1 MSDGEKAILKSDALS
16 ENETAVRIQA
26 YDKGALLRTADGVAE
41 WDDTTLYLK
50 SYTTDDGT
58 TWYPVSVSDGLS
70 LTPEGNDTWSLDYD
84 GGTADSLTV
93 TYSADYPVSDLESE
107 LNIPSELQGIVRKMA
122 AILEDNDGA
131 AQKLY
136 EDRTDVNQF
145 FDALN
150 DYGDFIFPG
159 TANEWAIVAIQEC
172 MSEDALRLYTWLN
185 PIASAASP
193 VAAYCSS
200 ANATSICSDA
210 ETLAGALKWLRT
222 DATNWANM
230 LDFAEDYGVTAT
242 SVNNLITY
250 LDELADL
257 SNYSI
262 SGYLKTDAAS
272 NDVALLIA
280 AVQTA
285 DTIDSHTESA
295 TSITVTREYT
305 VVTPGNATVTVNLV
319 VDDSIVDTVTGVVTF
334 DPSETS
340 KSLAGTSADPDAL
353 ISELETSFNDGGNTV
368 YLSDSGTKYYK
379 EPNKTGD
386 WDTAEISPDD
396 ALTFTKTYSSQSFN
410 VYVESETIA
419 YFETGKGFASYSFT
433 LPYVLDEN
441 ENPVNGYYYT
451 YASSEVTALDGKSGD
466 VATISRDDLG
476 SFGDDYSLTIS
487 RSIHK
492 EETDTYKSFV
502 ADVNESLKDAG
513 VSDSIVLLMQ
523 IEEDATN
530 SMGAEVVKSIV
541 LRLSPSSSLTVSEL
555 MEAATEAFED
565 VIRDL
570 SYIGIDGE
578 PFYKQNTELNLQVL
592 ADLFLKEG
600 NINSTYIIEAINE
613 DGTIANELK
622 KELSSDDISD
632 GNDAY
637 SEDLGGKF
645 VTSDLSI
652 EENGATVDFYVTL
665 ASETQKQKDYLQ
677 QLRQM
682 VNALKNRGVT
692 FETDE
697 DEEGTPGLTVN
708 FDMTLASGDRTLY
721 KLYLAVLAMTG
732 QVDLSELA
740 DENNNEMAT
749 LAEQAQELLD
759 AGLKDVL
766 ASEDLTAQTLQN
778 SLEALGVTS
787 TLDLT
792 QYANV
797 IDPLLKRVRN
807 LVNDE
812 GNLSIDGT
820 TFDNALQGMN
830 SDANSLSFDL
840 IYDTSD
846 LIKNKFK
853 GEVYE
858 ALLNEL
864 FDTDED
870 YLVTVPITLE
880 VQTLN
885 TDYEAIV
892 MDMGASG
899 AANKITL
906 ATDLKTAL
914 ADAKGTT
921 LVWLQND
928 VTGDL
933 EFNTQ
938 TILNLNGHTIT
949 GDITANAALRIVD
962 TIMTDEVGGVVGEF
976 YGTGTIRIAAGSYT
990 TDVREYCSGA
1000 YTQNYVEGVGDKVEN
1015 QYYTIKKDESG
1026 NLELALASDL
1036 ANVAEENLQM
1046 IALEIT
1052 SDLIFEF
1059 YSSASLT
1066 ISGGGLS
1073 EDAEIYEIE
1082 IADLV
1087 GTYGRDST
1095 IEDIANDLLNGLK
1108 YEGTN
1113 AVLNDL
1119 IAQLSDYS
1127 SLADAAMNV
1136 SDIVSYTLTTCDYQ
1150 ISSRIVGSGDS
1161 AYVTA
1166 DIEPSDDEQ
1175 TRTVTIKFAEK
1186 SNDLAYMFQNLAKVV
1201 TKDEVEVNVSNPVY
1215 SVEDG
1220 FSLNCDITADVA
1232 VDLSNGEDASLYT
1245 EILGVLMAN
1254 MEDDAEEK
1262 ADLVNYIRLYAG
1274 GYDQAYLKEA
1284 VDHLTI
1290 GELKTMITKIGD
1302 SSFAE
1307 IVEELGL
1314 SGVLTEAVALESYYY
1329 TVLKIAGDLTT
1340 RMESLLDQ
1348 SRLAAWYER
1357 TLGNTDEG
1365 DYVYDGYYSNTLTV
1379 GRTVASTD
1387 VSLIGN
1393 MDVNVALTIFSEEY
1407 EAEFELMIAALDALR
1422 YGSYA
1427 YWYVENDEVKVD
1439 GGQLIIDRQSVIRYL
1454 AAAQNLYNS
1463 WSEEIQGLFKTYY
1476 EVYSAAYKALL
1487 NAFTNTETEDGS
1499 GLGLWVEDIAP
1510 VVYTGSAQKPT
1521 VVVHDGLDT
1530 LVQGRDYN
1538 VSYANNINATRTQEP
1553 IDSMTQSTASAN
1565 YARVVITFTGKSN
1578 FKGTIYQYFIINPID
1593 LDMVDETCIEVS
1605 DDELDSV
1612 AITPYQDGST
1622 YYFDDDDHTTTYAEY
1637 YGLTISDVYSAYT
1650 AGTYGKPTIK
1660 VNGKTMSASLFDFS
1674 CSEYSATKE
1683 LRYANAS
1690 AGKGTAYTIHIKAKP
1705 QSGVQNFVSQSETTA
1720 TQYSG
1725 ILISKVSLSNRKSSY
1740 SWDIANGELLYE
1752 ILSGKSEDYTGYALK
1767 LNYGKD
1773 PLYYDENYTID
1784 KINIEAPGTYTI
1796 TLRGVEEVAS
1806 TNGAEVWTLTNRY
1819 IGTRT
1824 IFIKVTGTALKAAW
1838 FSIVKSSTAY
1848 TGDAI
1853 TLTYGKDYTA
1863 VNAVTGEALVEGED
1877 YSVTYKNNTK
1887 KGTATVSFK
1896 GLGKYTGTINKTF
1909 KITAVNMSDVT
1920 VSGSLTGLTATYTK
1934 GGVTTGLT
1942 DQLALVYNNKVLTL
1956 GTDYTVSFRNNG
1968 KVRTDAQ
1975 YRIVGKGNFT
1985 GNLGWQYFEITA
1997 GSLNDL
2003 KDSGTVT
2010 VSDKLYNKNANNNY
2024 MPASVVIKDSNGKTL
2039 AAGTDY
2045 YAITNIS
2052 DGATT
2057 YALSESNVKYDND
2070 SNLKTLSAYL
2080 VNQRKIT
2087 LSDTDFDEN
2096 GGFGMQITIVGRNNY
2111 AGSTLTVDYNIYQR
2125 SLSSASVVIQ
2135 NTGSW
2140 DYGVTKY
2147 VPEITVRYKV
2157 NGEWVTLTRS
2167 VYDED
2172 TETWS
2177 DGDYRL
2183 EWDTNENLLYQ
2194 LAGVHTATITG
2205 VGQYGGTRKVVYTV
2219 QRVTAIQ
2226 SVLNG
2231 KEATYQLLL
2240 SYYTA
2245 LKNSN

>member
-1 MSDGEKAILKSDALS
+1 
-16 ENETAVRIQA
+16 
-26 YDKGALLRTADGVAE
+26 
-41 WDDTTLYLK
+41 
-50 SYTTDDGT
+50 
-58 TWYPVSVSDGLS
+58 
-70 LTPEGNDTWSLDYD
+70 
-84 GGTADSLTV
+84 
-93 TYSADYPVSDLESE
+93 
-107 LNIPSELQGIVRKMA
+107 
-122 AILEDNDGA
+122 
-131 AQKLY
+131 
-136 EDRTDVNQF
+136 
-145 FDALN
+145 
-150 DYGDFIFPG
+150 
-159 TANEWAIVAIQEC
+159 
-172 MSEDALRLYTWLN
+172 
-185 PIASAASP
+185 
-193 VAAYCSS
+193 
-200 ANATSICSDA
+200 
-210 ETLAGALKWLRT
+210 
-222 DATNWANM
+222 
-230 LDFAEDYGVTAT
+230 
-242 SVNNLITY
+242 
-250 LDELADL
+250 
-257 SNYSI
+257 
-262 SGYLKTDAAS
+262 
-272 NDVALLIA
+272 
-280 AVQTA
+280 
-285 DTIDSHTESA
+285 
-295 TSITVTREYT
+295 
-305 VVTPGNATVTVNLV
+305 
-319 VDDSIVDTVTGVVTF
+319 
-334 DPSETS
+334 
-340 KSLAGTSADPDAL
+340 
-353 ISELETSFNDGGNTV
+353 
-368 YLSDSGTKYYK
+368 
-379 EPNKTGD
+379 
-386 WDTAEISPDD
+386 
-396 ALTFTKTYSSQSFN
+396 
-410 VYVESETIA
+410 
-419 YFETGKGFASYSFT
+419 
-433 LPYVLDEN
+433 
-441 ENPVNGYYYT
+441 
-451 YASSEVTALDGKSGD
+451 
-466 VATISRDDLG
+466 
-476 SFGDDYSLTIS
+476 
-487 RSIHK
+487 
-492 EETDTYKSFV
+492 
-502 ADVNESLKDAG
+502 
-513 VSDSIVLLMQ
+513 
-523 IEEDATN
+523 
-530 SMGAEVVKSIV
+530 
-541 LRLSPSSSLTVSEL
+541 
-555 MEAATEAFED
+555 MEAVTEAFAD

-578 PFYKQNTELNLQVL
+578 TFYKQNTELNLQVL
-592 ADLFLKEG
+592 ANLFLNEE
-600 NINSTYIIEAINE
+600 NINSAYIIDAINV
-613 DGTIANELK
+613 DGTIADELK
-622 KELSSDDISD
+622 DDLSFTDISD
-632 GNDAY
+632 GNSTY
-637 SEDLGGKF
+637 SKDLGGKF

-665 ASETQKQKDYLQ
+665 APDTETQEDYLQ

-682 VNALKNRGVT
+682 VNALQNRGVT
-692 FETDE
+692 FKTGEN
-697 DEEGTPGLTVN
+697 EEGEPGLTVN

-740 DENNNEMAT
+740 DENNSEIAT

-759 AGLKDVL
+759 ARLKDVL
-766 ASEDLTAQTLQN
+766 ASENLTAQTLQN
-778 SLEALGVTS
+778 SLEAMGVTS

-797 IDPLLKRVRN
+797 INPLLKRVRN

-820 TFDNALQGMN
+820 TFDNALQGMD

-853 GEVYE
+853 GDVYE

-864 FDTDED
+864 FGTEDD

-962 TIMTDEVGGVVGEF
+962 TIMTDEVGGVDGEF

-990 TDVREYCSGA
+990 VNVEELGYCTGA
-1000 YTQNYVEGVGDKVEN
+1000 YVWNETTGCVEN
-1015 QYYTIKKDESG
+1015 QYYTITKDASG
-1026 NLELALASDL
+1026 NLTLALASDL

-1046 IALEIT
+1046 IALEIA

-1066 ISGGGLS
+1066 IRGGGLS
-1073 EDAEIYEIE
+1073 GDTEIYEIV

-1087 GTYGRDST
+1087 DTYRSNST

-1127 SLADAAMNV
+1127 SLADAAMNG

-1150 ISSRIVGSGDS
+1150 ISSRIVGSGES

-1201 TKDEVEVNVSNPVY
+1201 TKNEVEVTVSNPEY

-1314 SGVLTEAVALESYYY
+1314 SDVLTEAVALESYYY

-1379 GRTVASTD
+1379 SRTVASTD

-1393 MDVNVALTIFSEEY
+1393 MDVNAALTIFSEEY
-1407 EAEFELMIAALDALR
+1407 VAEFEQMIAALDALA
-1422 YGSYA
+1422 GT
-1427 YWYVENDEVKVD
+1427 YWNTENGYVSPTQAA
-1439 GGQLIIDRQSVIRYL
+1439 QLIIDRQSVISYL
-1454 AAAQNLYNS
+1454 TTAQDLYNS
-1463 WSEEIQGLFKTYY
+1463 WSTEIQALFASYY
-1476 EVYSAAYKALL
+1476 SVYSTAYTELL
-1487 NAFTNTETEDGS
+1487 NAFTNTETENGS
-1499 GLGLWVEDIAP
+1499 RLGLWVEDIAP

-1530 LVQGRDYN
+1530 LVQGVDYN
-1538 VSYANNINATRTQEP
+1538 VSYANNTNATRMQEP
-1553 IDSMTQSTASAN
+1553 IDSMTQSVVSAN
-1565 YARVVITFTGKSN
+1565 YARVAITFTGKSN

-1593 LDMVDETCIEVS
+1593 LDKVNDTKIRVGE
-1605 DDELDSV
+1605 DELDSIAV
-1612 AITPYQDGST
+1612 TPYSEDVGDGYFE

-1683 LRYANAS
+1683 LRYANAN

-1752 ILSGKSEDYTGYALK
+1752 ILSGKSEDYTGYDLK
-1767 LNYGKD
+1767 LKYGID
-1773 PLYYDENYTID
+1773 SLEYDKNYTID
-1784 KINIEAPGTYTI
+1784 EINIEAPGTYTI
-1796 TLRGVEEVAS
+1796 TLRGVEEVES

-1824 IFIKVTGTALKAAW
+1824 ISVKVTGTALKAAW

-1853 TLTYGKDYTA
+1853 TLTYNKDYTA

-1877 YSVTYKNNTK
+1877 YSVTYKNNIK

-1909 KITAVNMSDVT
+1909 KITAVNISDVT

-1942 DQLALVYNNKVLTL
+1942 DQLTLVYNNKVLTL

-2070 SNLKTLSAYL
+2070 SNVKTLSAYL

-2172 TETWS
+2172 SKTWS
-2177 DGDYRL
+2177 EGDYIL
-2183 EWDTNENLLYQ
+2183 EWDTDENLLYQ

-2205 VGQYGGTRKVVYTV
+2205 VGQYGGTRKVVYRV

-2240 SYYTA
+2240 SYYT
-2245 LKNSN
+2245 K

>member
-1 MSDGEKAILKSDALS
+1 MSFRDH
-16 ENETAVRIQA
+16 
-26 YDKGALLRTADGVAE
+26 
-41 WDDTTLYLK
+41 
-50 SYTTDDGT
+50 
-58 TWYPVSVSDGLS
+58 
-70 LTPEGNDTWSLDYD
+70 
-84 GGTADSLTV
+84 
-93 TYSADYPVSDLESE
+93 SDLE
-107 LNIPSELQGIVRKMA
+107 K
-122 AILEDNDGA
+122 
-131 AQKLY
+131 
-136 EDRTDVNQF
+136 
-145 FDALN
+145 
-150 DYGDFIFPG
+150 
-159 TANEWAIVAIQEC
+159 
-172 MSEDALRLYTWLN
+172 
-185 PIASAASP
+185 
-193 VAAYCSS
+193 
-200 ANATSICSDA
+200 
-210 ETLAGALKWLRT
+210 
-222 DATNWANM
+222 
-230 LDFAEDYGVTAT
+230 
-242 SVNNLITY
+242 
-250 LDELADL
+250 
-257 SNYSI
+257 
-262 SGYLKTDAAS
+262 
-272 NDVALLIA
+272 
-280 AVQTA
+280 
-285 DTIDSHTESA
+285 
-295 TSITVTREYT
+295 
-305 VVTPGNATVTVNLV
+305 
-319 VDDSIVDTVTGVVTF
+319 
-334 DPSETS
+334 
-340 KSLAGTSADPDAL
+340 
-353 ISELETSFNDGGNTV
+353 SFNDDGNTV
-368 YLSDSGTKYYK
+368 YLSDSGTIYYTK
-379 EPNKTGD
+379 IDETGD
-386 WDTAEISPDD
+386 WGTTEISPDE

-410 VYVESETIA
+410 VYVEGETEAIA
-419 YFETGKGFASYSFT
+419 NFETGKDFAGYSFT
-433 LPYVLDEN
+433 LPYVLNDNKET
-441 ENPVNGYYYT
+441 VDGYYYT
-451 YASSEVTALDGKSGD
+451 YASSEVTTLDGKESGD
-466 VATISRDDLG
+466 VATISLSDLD

-492 EETDTYKSFV
+492 EETDTYESFV
-502 ADVNESLKDAG
+502 ADVNESLEDAG
-513 VSDSIVLLMQ
+513 VSGSIVLLMQ
-523 IEEDATN
+523 TKEDPD

-555 MEAATEAFED
+555 MEAATEAFAD

-578 PFYKQNTELNLQVL
+578 TFYKQNTELNLQVL
-592 ADLFLKEG
+592 ADLFLNEE
-600 NINSTYIIEAINE
+600 NINSAYIIDAINA
-613 DGTIANELK
+613 DGTIADELK
-622 KELSSDDISD
+622 DDLSSANISD
-632 GNDAY
+632 GNGAY

-652 EENGATVDFYVTL
+652 EENGTTVDFYVTL
-665 ASETQKQKDYLQ
+665 APDTETQKDYLA
-677 QLRQM
+677 QLRQL
-682 VNALKNRGVT
+682 VNALQNRGVT
-692 FETDE
+692 FETGE
-697 DEEGTPGLTVN
+697 NEEGEPGLTVN

-740 DENNNEMAT
+740 DENSSEIAT

-820 TFDNALQGMN
+820 TFDNALQGMD
-830 SDANSLSFDL
+830 SDANSLNFDL
-840 IYDTSD
+840 IYDTYD
-846 LIKNKFK
+846 LINNKFSGK
-853 GEVYE
+853 VYSE
-858 ALLNEL
+858 LLGKL
-864 FDTDED
+864 FETEED

-885 TDYEAIV
+885 TDYVAIV

-906 ATDLKTAL
+906 ATDLKTTL
-914 ADAKGTT
+914 ASAAGTT

-928 VTGDL
+928 VAEDL

-949 GDITANAALRIVD
+949 GNITANAALRIVD
-962 TIMTDEVGGVVGEF
+962 TIMDAEEVGGVKGNFIIGSDGSV
-976 YGTGTIRIAAGSYT
+976 RIAAGYYT
-990 TDVREYCSGA
+990 VDVEELGYCTGA
-1000 YTQNYVEGVGDKVEN
+1000 YVWNETTGCVEN
-1015 QYYTIKKDESG
+1015 QYYTITKDASG
-1026 NLELALASDL
+1026 NLTLALASDL

-1046 IALEIT
+1046 IALEIA

-1073 EDAEIYEIE
+1073 GDTEIYEIVIE
-1082 IADLV
+1082 DLV
-1087 GTYGRDST
+1087 DTYGSNST
-1095 IEDIANDLLNGLK
+1095 IEDIAKDLLNGLK

-1119 IAQLSDYS
+1119 IAQLSGYS
-1127 SLADAAMNV
+1127 SLADAAMNG
-1136 SDIVSYTLTTCDYQ
+1136 SDIVSYMLTTCDYQ

-1161 AYVTA
+1161 TYVTA

-1201 TKDEVEVNVSNPVY
+1201 TKNEVEVTVFNPDY

-1254 MEDDAEEK
+1254 IEDDAEEK
-1262 ADLVNYIRLYAG
+1262 ADLVNYIRLYAS

-1307 IVEELGL
+1307 IVEELEL
-1314 SGVLTEAVALESYYY
+1314 SDVLTEAVALESYYY

-1379 GRTVASTD
+1379 SRTVASTD

-1393 MDVNVALTIFSEEY
+1393 MDVNAALTIFSEEY
-1407 EAEFELMIAALDALR
+1407 VAEFEQMIAALEALR
-1422 YGSYA
+1422 NGSYA
-1427 YWYVENDEVKVD
+1427 YWYVENDEVKVE
-1439 GGQLIIDRQSVIRYL
+1439 GAQLIIDRQPVISYL
-1454 AAAQNLYNS
+1454 TTAQNLYNS
-1463 WSEEIQGLFKTYY
+1463 WSTEIQELFAKYY
-1476 EVYSAAYKALL
+1476 EVYSAAYTALL

-1499 GLGLWVEDIAP
+1499 RLGLWVEDIAP

-1530 LVQGRDYN
+1530 LVQGVDYK
-1538 VSYANNINATRTQEP
+1538 VSYANNVNATRMQEP
-1553 IDSMTQSTASAN
+1553 IDSMTQSVVSAN

-1650 AGTYGKPTIK
+1650 ASTYGKPTIK

-1674 CSEYSATKE
+1674 CPTYPTTKAE
-1683 LRYANAS
+1683 RNANANI
-1690 AGKGTAYTIHIKAKP
+1690 GKAYTITITAKP
-1705 QSGVQNFVSQSETTA
+1705 QSGVQNFVSKSQTTA

-1725 ILISKVSLSNRKSSY
+1725 LLISKVSVGNKKGSY
-1740 SWDIANGELLYE
+1740 SWDIASGTQLTE
-1752 ILSGKSEDYTGYALK
+1752 ILSGTSTVDSYNTLYKLLIKHSGTTLDYGED
-1767 LNYGKD
+1767 
-1773 PLYYDENYTID
+1773 EEYTID
-1784 KINIEAPGTYTI
+1784 EINVEVPGTYTI
-1796 TLRGVEEVAS
+1796 TIRGVETVDEEAS
-1806 TNGAEVWTLTNRY
+1806 KELEGYDDGERVLTSNY
-1819 IGTRT
+1819 LGTKT
-1824 IFIKVTGTALKAAW
+1824 ISVKVTGTALKAAW

-1853 TLTYGKDYTA
+1853 TLTYNKDYTA

-1920 VSGSLTGLTATYTK
+1920 ISGSLTGLTATYTK

-1942 DQLALVYNNKVLTL
+1942 DQLTLTYNNKVLTL

-1997 GSLNDL
+1997 GSLSAL
-2003 KDSGTVT
+2003 ADSGTVT
-2010 VSDKLYNKNANNNY
+2010 VTDKLYNKNANNNY

-2057 YALSESNVKYDND
+2057 YALSESNIKYDND
-2070 SNLKTLSAYL
+2070 SNLKKLSAYL

-2087 LSDTDFDEN
+2087 LSDTNFDDN

-2111 AGSTLTVDYNIYQR
+2111 AGSTLTVDYNIYQK

-2140 DYGVTKY
+2140 DYGVIKY

-2167 VYDED
+2167 TDGG
-2172 TETWS
+2172 ET
-2177 DGDYRL
+2177 GDYIL
-2183 EWDTNENLLYQ
+2183 EWDTDENLLYQ

-2205 VGQYGGTRKVVYTV
+2205 VGQYGGTRKVVYRA

-2240 SYYTA
+2240 SYYLA
-2245 LKNSN
+2245 K